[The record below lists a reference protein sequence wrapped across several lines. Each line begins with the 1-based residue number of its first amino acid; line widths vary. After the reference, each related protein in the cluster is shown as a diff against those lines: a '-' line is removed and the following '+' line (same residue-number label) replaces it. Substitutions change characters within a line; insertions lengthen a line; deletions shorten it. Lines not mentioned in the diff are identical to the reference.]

1 MGWTLGRE
9 LPPEHREDQF
19 PVSVGGPLVVD
30 VAVGERIAVLGAG
43 IHLVTVVDHIL
54 TTPGLSEAELVA
66 MLGETAAKLLAIKPA
81 STM

>member
-1 MGWTLGRE
+1 
-9 LPPEHREDQF
+9 
-19 PVSVGGPLVVD
+19 VD